1 MQGSLVPSFVA
12 AGRRLCDVR
21 RHFKAATQSLHT
33 RRGPVRL
40 SIASG
45 RRPRE
50 QGRRSLRAYSKEEGP
65 TGIFPYVV
73 REGTRQ
79 RKDVRYVGKYRSGT
93 WRVAPNLA
101 IKGRG
106 PVPRKWWS
114 GRRGLGGPRKC
125 TNWTSGSQSFWWP
138 TLAARALHDQ
148 FRAPG
153 SVNQYLRCTL
163 PLVPLADL
171 SHTTLV
177 TGVVFVCF
185 CSLFFW
191 VFQ

>member
-1 MQGSLVPSFVA
+1 MLGLLEIDCGFCAACCTKLSCCSGLIDAWSEVIFFAGTSATDLV
-12 AGRRLCDVR
+12 RRLCDVR

-106 PVPRKWWS
+106 PVPRK
-114 GRRGLGGPRKC
+114 
-125 TNWTSGSQSFWWP
+125 
-138 TLAARALHDQ
+138 
-148 FRAPG
+148 
-153 SVNQYLRCTL
+153 
-163 PLVPLADL
+163 
-171 SHTTLV
+171 
-177 TGVVFVCF
+177 
-185 CSLFFW
+185 
-191 VFQ
+191 